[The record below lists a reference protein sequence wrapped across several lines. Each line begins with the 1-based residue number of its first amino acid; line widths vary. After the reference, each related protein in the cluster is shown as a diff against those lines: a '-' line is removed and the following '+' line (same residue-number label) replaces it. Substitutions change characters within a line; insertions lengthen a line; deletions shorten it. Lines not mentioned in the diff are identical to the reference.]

1 MRKQL
6 LVFLLFSAAAAAQ
19 VTLEGEV
26 VRKSTG
32 EPIPGVRVAA
42 MCDQAF
48 WTATDATGH
57 FRLTG
62 LPAAPCTLS
71 LDGLG
76 LLPRNQLV
84 TIKPQDTNTTVRV
97 AMTRQAAI
105 AGKIVDEN
113 GWPVARAMVTAAQY
127 VTGNGVRQL
136 QPVRRVQ
143 PNDLG
148 AYRIGKLPPGRY
160 YIRVRPAGPPWN
172 DYLPA
177 WYPSA
182 ADVADARAI
191 DLREGQELSGADI
204 HLTPGGGIEVRGS
217 VILPAGFQPAQG
229 YLRVAWEELG
239 STREDDW
246 TGPGK

>member
-57 FRLTG
+57 FRFTG
-62 LPAAPCTLS
+62 LPAATCNLS

-97 AMTRQAAI
+97 AMTPQAA
-105 AGKIVDEN
+105 AG
-113 GWPVARAMVTAAQY
+113 Q
-127 VTGNGVRQL
+127 
-136 QPVRRVQ
+136 
-143 PNDLG
+143 
-148 AYRIGKLPPGRY
+148 
-160 YIRVRPAGPPWN
+160 
-172 DYLPA
+172 
-177 WYPSA
+177 
-182 ADVADARAI
+182 
-191 DLREGQELSGADI
+191 SGA
-204 HLTPGGGIEVRGS
+204 GS
-217 VILPAGFQPAQG
+217 APH
-229 YLRVAWEELG
+229 
-239 STREDDW
+239 
-246 TGPGK
+246 